1 MSGEDLTRVVH
12 DLFKLDPALAAKL
25 KGILK

>member
-1 MSGEDLTRVVH
+1 MARLLPLVLLVA
-12 DLFKLDPALAAKL
+12 LFKLDPAIAAKL